1 MLLADYRGLLTQA
14 CRAISRKL
22 VGEIYFTHR
31 RYARENNITRYSG
44 WDVQTHIGASGLPSA
59 WRWADAVRVL
69 TALCGVEL
77 VTAAT
82 LRAERAT

>member
-1 MLLADYRGLLTQA
+1 M
-14 CRAISRKL
+14 
-22 VGEIYFTHR
+22 
-31 RYARENNITRYSG
+31 ENNITRYFRR
-44 WDVQTHIGASGLPSA
+44 DVQTHIGASGLPSE